1 MSNLYKEWARC
12 AEREVQ
18 RATGSEDKPTSRHRK
33 ATLVSRPLLAAKRR
47 PMWDPPAQGPAVKAM
62 WQKVEL
68 CHTAWQAGDA
78 GAMLQ
83 RKQQLEEATSNMA
96 DKTIE
101 VQEAVAR
108 SRALCIDALAWL
120 QDEHD
125 ELSQEDFFDYGKAE
139 EKSLIDDAWAATLA

>member
-1 MSNLYKEWARC
+1 M
-12 AEREVQ
+12 
-18 RATGSEDKPTSRHRK
+18 
-33 ATLVSRPLLAAKRR
+33 
-47 PMWDPPAQGPAVKAM
+47 
-62 WQKVEL
+62 

-83 RKQQLEEATSNMA
+83 RKQQLEEATSSMA

-125 ELSQEDFFDYGKAE
+125 ELNQEDFFDYGKAE
-139 EKSLIDDAWAATLA
+139 EKSLIDDAWAATLSETKIVAEEASRKTKASKRIALEGMGESSLGKRSLHRPPSGKED